1 MHSSAVLF
9 IVVFCVYIGL
19 GLGIGLYFSR
29 RASKGL
35 KSFFIADKK
44 LPWWAIA
51 GAALG
56 TYGGGSTFIGF
67 IGKAWQI
74 GISYIWTDVASGIGV
89 LLMAI
94 FLVPILARMSR
105 VTMAEP
111 LGERFND
118 SVREVT
124 SFLGLIRMVGVTAIT
139 IVSIAAVIKSYMGVP
154 FTTGALIAW
163 AVLTTYVVIGGQY
176 GIGYTDPIQG
186 LLTTLTMIVAPIVLL
201 ANLGHGSLTAGW
213 HVAVSAIP
221 KSHLNGAAIPATTM
235 IGWAVTVIFGNFLRP
250 EMFRNIFAARS
261 AREGVL
267 AWVGVGS
274 LLPIL
279 LIGNVLIGVIGA
291 AFVPVSSGDATNIVA
306 PTLFRTAVP
315 LVVQIIYLGA
325 LLGTIVSVASSSLMG
340 SASHYVADFHL
351 KYISR
356 NLSDRSIARLS
367 RISVVVASLV
377 ALFWAV
383 QWQSIIN
390 IFLFSHTMMVAGVL
404 VPYLGM
410 FFWPRI
416 TTSAALAS
424 AISGAV
430 VALVWNFIVLPLNLF
445 PGPFGVLAAVIPGLV
460 VSIIVGV
467 SLSYLTK
474 PEYDKVLRFAETYKL
489 NRLADKAR
497 AGLARQGIDA
507 AAVSGD

>member
-1 MHSSAVLF
+1 MQGSAVVFLSVF
-9 IVVFCVYIGL
+9 IVYIGL
-19 GLGIGLYFSR
+19 GLAIGVYFSR

-35 KSFFIADKK
+35 KSFFIADKR

-74 GISYIWTDVASGIGV
+74 GMSYVWTDVASGIGV

-94 FLVPILARMSR
+94 ILVPILARMSR

-118 SVREVT
+118 GVREVT

-139 IVSIAAVIKSYMGVP
+139 IVSIAAVFKSYMGLP
-154 FTTGALIAW
+154 FTTGAIIAW

-186 LLTTLTMIVAPIVLL
+186 LLTTATMIIAPIILVV
-201 ANLGHGSLTAGW
+201 NLGHGSLFEGW
-213 HVAVSAIP
+213 HTVLKTIP
-221 KSHLNGAAIPATTM
+221 ASHLNGAAIPATTM
-235 IGWAVTVIFGNFLRP
+235 IGWAITVMFGNFLRP

-279 LIGNVLIGVIGA
+279 LVGNVLIGVIGSAYVPA
-291 AFVPVSSGDATNIVA
+291 AGVTSTDVVA

-315 LVVQIIYLGA
+315 LLMQIVYLGA

-340 SASHYVADFHL
+340 SASHYVTDFHL
-351 KYISR
+351 KYISP
-356 NLSDRSIARLS
+356 NLPDRRVARLS
-367 RISVVVASLV
+367 RISVLVASLV
-377 ALFWAV
+377 ALWWAV
-383 QWQSIIN
+383 AWKSIIT

-404 VPYLGM
+404 VPYVGM

-416 TTSAALAS
+416 TTPAALAS

-430 VALVWNFIVLPLNLF
+430 VALVWNFIVLPLSMVS
-445 PGPFGVLAAVIPGLV
+445 GPLSIVDAVIPGLLTSV
-460 VSIIVGV
+460 VVGV
-467 SLSYLTK
+467 VVTYLTK
-474 PEYDKVLRFAETYKL
+474 PEYEKVLRFAEAYHL
-489 NRLADKAR
+489 NKLADRAR
-497 AGLARQGIDA
+497 AGLARQVGRATA
-507 AAVSGD
+507 APGD